1 MSVVAVEKAAL
12 TSEHNMCRAGQ
23 LGWHRVWD
31 GGTRVG
37 SKRTSSF
44 QNPLKPHHVQGA
56 GLGFLQKAELIPIHG
71 LAFSWGRR
79 SAIWRGPGF
88 MGHPR
93 ERWGLFPGITS
104 AFQ

>member
-1 MSVVAVEKAAL
+1 
-12 TSEHNMCRAGQ
+12 
-23 LGWHRVWD
+23 
-31 GGTRVG
+31 
-37 SKRTSSF
+37 
-44 QNPLKPHHVQGA
+44 VQGA

-104 AFQ
+104 AFQWVDLKLYPSQTSLSSFLPLTFLYIVARIKLFYLSVYIPE

>member
-1 MSVVAVEKAAL
+1 
-12 TSEHNMCRAGQ
+12 
-23 LGWHRVWD
+23 
-31 GGTRVG
+31 
-37 SKRTSSF
+37 
-44 QNPLKPHHVQGA
+44 VQGA